1 MSEDWQEYSRGPQNS
16 GENSPVLRTGVSGQR
31 GPGRKETGTQGH
43 NPMSVTFFLSLLR
56 HPPAPRLSSLW
67 QRCEKERGSYKWTW
81 EKEEVK
87 GGGLLPETVF
97 VDCKMGR
104 NHELLATISMVT

>member
-1 MSEDWQEYSRGPQNS
+1 MERIPLCFGVGFLARGALEGKKREPEGITPCPS
-16 GENSPVLRTGVSGQR
+16 LSSFPCSAAPRT
-31 GPGRKETGTQGH
+31 PD
-43 NPMSVTFFLSLLR
+43 
-56 HPPAPRLSSLW
+56 PPTPRLSSLW

-87 GGGLLPETVF
+87 GGGLLPEAVF

>member
-31 GPGRKETGTQGH
+31 GPGRKETGTRGH

-56 HPPAPRLSSLW
+56 RPPTLRPPDFLHCGSDVKKSVVLTSGLGKKRKL
-67 QRCEKERGSYKWTW
+67 KEAGYYLRQC
-81 EKEEVK
+81 
-87 GGGLLPETVF
+87 L
-97 VDCKMGR
+97 
-104 NHELLATISMVT
+104 